1 MEEMTF
7 TVTMKVDREKLTQL
21 LAEGEETWDS
31 FSAQFQLRHEIR
43 NAIED
48 AEMWGNGAIS
58 DVEVTD

>member
-48 AEMWGNGAIS
+48 AEMCGNGAIT
-58 DVEVTD
+58 DVEVEV